1 MTPAAGMSEW
11 RFSSHRVVLRW
22 RGAASDRSSQPIPDL
37 SHMKSSPL
45 ARPLSLALVCAT
57 LILSAAAARA
67 QEKFTF
73 PAPSPHATLKARAG
87 LTDIELDYSR
97 PSAKGREIFGTVVPW
112 GQVWRTGANES
123 TKITFSTPVN
133 FGGKDVPA
141 GKYALYTI
149 PGQNEWTVILSSDT
163 TLWGSNNYKEDK
175 DAIRV
180 TVKPVALTQRVETF
194 TLDVGDIS
202 TDAAILRLLWDKTVV
217 PVPLALNTTQN
228 VLAGIQKAV
237 ADGKPMA
244 PQFYSGAA
252 MFYLGQNKE
261 LPAALKL
268 IGQAIELNPKNF
280 RALRIRAEIQAK
292 LGDKAGAMASY
303 EKANEVNK
311 ASAEPD
317 QEEIQANLKA
327 IQSLR

>member
-1 MTPAAGMSEW
+1 
-11 RFSSHRVVLRW
+11 
-22 RGAASDRSSQPIPDL
+22 
-37 SHMKSSPL
+37 MKSLPIV
-45 ARPLSLALVCAT
+45 RHLSAVLGCAT
-57 LILSAAAARA
+57 LLLAAPAVPA

-87 LTDIELDYSR
+87 LTDIEVDYSR
-97 PSAKGREIFGTVVPW
+97 PSVRGREIFGSVVPW
-112 GQVWRTGANES
+112 GEVWRTGANES

-149 PGQNEWTVILSSDT
+149 PNKDEWTVILSNDT
-163 TLWGSNNYKEDK
+163 SLWGSNNYKADK
-175 DAIRV
+175 DAARV
-180 TVKPVALTQRVETF
+180 TVKPVTLPSPVETF
-194 TLDVGDIS
+194 TLDVGNLA
-202 TDAAILRLLWDKTVV
+202 TDSAVLRILWDKADVR
-217 PVPLALNTTQN
+217 VPLGLNTTQA

-237 ADGKPMA
+237 ADGTPMA

-252 MFYLGQNKE
+252 MFYLGLNKD
-261 LPAALKL
+261 LPTALKF
-268 IGQAIELNPKNF
+268 INQAIELNAKNF
-280 RALRIRAEIQAK
+280 RAMRVKAEIQTK
-292 LGDKAGAMASY
+292 IGDKAGAMASY

-327 IQSLR
+327 IQALR

>member
-1 MTPAAGMSEW
+1 
-11 RFSSHRVVLRW
+11 
-22 RGAASDRSSQPIPDL
+22 
-37 SHMKSSPL
+37 MKSSL
-45 ARPLSLALVCAT
+45 LVRS
-57 LILSAAAARA
+57 LSAALGGAALVLAAIPALA

-87 LTDIELDYSR
+87 LTDIEIDYSR
-97 PSAKGREIFGTVVPW
+97 PSVRGREIFGGLVPW

-123 TKITFSTPVN
+123 TKISFSTPVN
-133 FGGKDVPA
+133 FGGKEVPA

-149 PGQNEWTVILSSDT
+149 PNQSEWTVILSGDT

-180 TVKPVALTQRVETF
+180 TVKPIALTQKVETF
-194 TLDVGDIS
+194 TFDVGDIS
-202 TDAAILRLLWDKTVV
+202 TDAATIRILWDKTVV

-252 MFYLGQNKE
+252 MFYLGLNKD
-261 LPAALKL
+261 LPAALKF
-268 IGQAIELNPKNF
+268 INQAIEMNAKNF
-280 RALRIRAEIQAK
+280 RAMRIKAEIQTK
-292 LGDKAGAMASY
+292 IGDKAGAIASY

-311 ASAEPD
+311 ASTEPD

-327 IQSLR
+327 IQALR